1 MSSFLGSIHYTMF
14 RKIQFQNF
22 IVEKILNIAKLHGYN
37 YIVDNTNELG
47 ILEEGKLEDVIDKE
61 NIHGWLQERV
71 DLVERKFALAIS
83 QLIIENPL
91 LIKEIKL
98 LMYKLGQEEKD
109 YTNPKEV
116 YEIINF
122 KFLDGMP
129 CHKAI
134 DIIEEKENSI
144 SYKVFTD
151 MHLNFWNKNENLYW
165 DLRNEYIKG
174 VLSNS
179 DYRLYKLSKDYYE
192 IRS

>member
-1 MSSFLGSIHYTMF
+1 
-14 RKIQFQNF
+14 
-22 IVEKILNIAKLHGYN
+22 
-37 YIVDNTNELG
+37 
-47 ILEEGKLEDVIDKE
+47 
-61 NIHGWLQERV
+61 
-71 DLVERKFALAIS
+71 
-83 QLIIENPL
+83 
-91 LIKEIKL
+91 
-98 LMYKLGQEEKD
+98 MYKLGQEEKD

>member
-1 MSSFLGSIHYTMF
+1 MSSFLGSIHYRMF

-37 YIVDNTNELG
+37 YVVDNTNRLG
-47 ILEEGKLEDVIDKE
+47 ILKEGKLEDIIDKE

-98 LMYKLGQEEKD
+98 LMYKLGQEERD

-116 YEIINF
+116 YEIINS

-134 DIIEEKENSI
+134 AIIEEKENSI

-151 MHLNFWNKNENLYW
+151 MHLNFWKKNENLYW

-179 DYRLYKLSKDYYE
+179 DYRLY
-192 IRS
+192 